1 MAVRFWHGTRI
12 KRHFSSRGAMTASR
26 RLEPAVVREA
36 RHSDFPD
43 VSTYDRPATT
53 RMTSAN
59 LGLSIAVLVGALVV
73 FGFILWAVFR

>member
-1 MAVRFWHGTRI
+1 MPVRPWHRIRI
-12 KRHFSSRGAMTASR
+12 KRHWSSQGAKPSR

-53 RMTSAN
+53 RMTTAN
-59 LGLSIAVLVGALVV
+59 LGLSICLLLGALII
-73 FGFILWAVFR
+73 FGGILWALLR

>member
-1 MAVRFWHGTRI
+1 MPIRSWHRIKI
-12 KRHFSSRGAMTASR
+12 KRHRSSLGVKPSH

-53 RMTSAN
+53 RMTTAN
-59 LGLSIAVLVGALVV
+59 LGLSICVLVGALIV
-73 FGFILWAVFR
+73 FGGILWALLR